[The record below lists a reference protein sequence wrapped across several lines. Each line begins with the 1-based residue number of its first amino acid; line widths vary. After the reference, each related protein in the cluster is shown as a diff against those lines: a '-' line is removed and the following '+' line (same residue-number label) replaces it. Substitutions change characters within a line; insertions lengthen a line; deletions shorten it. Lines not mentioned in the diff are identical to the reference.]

1 MVSKSLRERIIV
13 TTYVLITITLIG
25 YSFYLRSV
33 SNLSPFAIT
42 LIVSGFFI
50 STFGVMTAVYHVRK
64 SEMDQT
70 TSEFL
75 KFRADVRK
83 LMLWCGLLFLLCIC
97 GIILLSFL
105 KGPLI

>member
-1 MVSKSLRERIIV
+1 MVSKSFKKRIIFIA
-13 TTYVLITITLIG
+13 YVIITIGLMG

-33 SNLSPFAIT
+33 SGLSHLAIT
-42 LIVSGFFI
+42 LIVSGFFV
-50 STFGVMTAVYHVRK
+50 STFSVMTILYYVRK
-64 SEMDQT
+64 NEMDQT
-70 TSEFL
+70 TAEFG

-97 GIILLSFL
+97 GIIALIFL